1 MNQTIQELWNGN
13 IAPCEH
19 CGAQDRQANIL
30 YGEVRRSREAV
41 ANALQ
46 EEHRKLLEQY
56 GQCWEDYLFRMMEEA
71 FRDGFVLGSRLSA
84 EIYSQ
89 E

>member
-1 MNQTIQELWNGN
+1 MHSAIYDLWNGN

-30 YGEVRRSREAV
+30 YGAVCRSREA
-41 ANALQ
+41 AAKALP

-56 GQCWEDYLFRMMEEA
+56 GQCWEDYLLRMMEEA